1 MESGDRIWIIDRAAA
16 GWIDVAGSRFACKDG
31 TGPNRRAGYGCLG
44 GQLVCGKDDIHGHWS
59 PKGRT
64 AGWMVLC
71 REAPEGEMDGAVGG
85 RGRWKRKKR

>member
-1 MESGDRIWIIDRAAA
+1 MESGDRIWTIDRAAA
-16 GWIDVAGSRFACKDG
+16 GWIDAVAGSRFACKDG

-64 AGWMVLC
+64 AGRMVW
-71 REAPEGEMDGAVGG
+71 MDGAVGG